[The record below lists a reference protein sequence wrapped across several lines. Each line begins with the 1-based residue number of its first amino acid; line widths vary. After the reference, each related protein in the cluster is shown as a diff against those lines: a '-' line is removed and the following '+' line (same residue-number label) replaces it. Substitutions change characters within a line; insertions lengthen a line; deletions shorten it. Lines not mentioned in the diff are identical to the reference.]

1 MNSIFAYCFQLPVTC
16 QEVIC
21 TYRLNLNGLFV
32 DPYQLNYPKTWR
44 EPGVKQKTPTQLNV

>member
-44 EPGVKQKTPTQLNV
+44 EPGVKQKTPTQVNV